1 MQVIQKELYDFTR
14 AKNYFTDY
22 ITYAISPMQLA
33 EMINNKETDFQ
44 IVDLRTLAD
53 YEIAHIPG
61 AIHISEEYIKENL
74 DRLDKNKLIILY
86 CYNQFCQLSAKRAI
100 ELIEDGYMA
109 IELLGGF
116 KTWSKFRFKTEN

>member
-1 MQVIQKELYDFTR
+1 MEKHYDFTR
-14 AKNYFTDY
+14 AKEYFSDY
-22 ITYAISPMQLA
+22 ITYAISPMQLE
-33 EMINNKETDFQ
+33 EMIHNQEKNFQ

-61 AIHISEEYIKENL
+61 AIHINEAYIKENL
-74 DRLDKNKLIILY
+74 DKLDKSKIIIVY
-86 CYNQFCQLSAKRAI
+86 CYNQFCQLAAKRAI
-100 ELIEDGYMA
+100 EFIDAGYMA

>member
-1 MQVIQKELYDFTR
+1 MQEKHYDFTR
-14 AKNYFTDY
+14 AKDYFTDY
-22 ITYAISPMQLA
+22 ITYAISPMQLE
-33 EMINNKETDFQ
+33 EMIHNQEKNFQ
-44 IVDLRTLAD
+44 VVDLRTLAD

-100 ELIEDGYMA
+100 ELIDAGYMA
-109 IELLGGF
+109 VELMGGF